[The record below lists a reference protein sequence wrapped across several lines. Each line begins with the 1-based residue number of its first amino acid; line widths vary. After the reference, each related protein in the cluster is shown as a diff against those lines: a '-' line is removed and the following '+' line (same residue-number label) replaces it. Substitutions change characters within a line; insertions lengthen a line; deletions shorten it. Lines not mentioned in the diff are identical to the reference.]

1 MDTKMQTTS
10 QNLDLSIKGE
20 KFTGKTIVPTEEEF
34 QNLREHVRRT
44 LKEMCEEIE
53 KGNIKNAPV
62 RNKGKS
68 PCEYCDYKTVCRFDR
83 NLGNEYRYLKELKKE
98 EVWEQIRLA

>member
-1 MDTKMQTTS
+1 M
-10 QNLDLSIKGE
+10 
-20 KFTGKTIVPTEEEF
+20 
-34 QNLREHVRRT
+34 
-44 LKEMCEEIE
+44 LKEICEEIQQ
-53 KGNIKNAPV
+53 GNIQNKPV

-98 EVWEQIRLA
+98 EVWEQLSCIES